1 MDVDHEIE
9 AQGQDGVALFVGSF
23 QHALDPKKRLTIPS
37 SWRALVGE
45 PRRLYVLPDFKER
58 CLNLIP
64 AAEMAHKLAALRRYS
79 LSNAKAQAFLAKL
92 GASSDLLTWDTQGRI
107 RVSDR
112 LLNFAGIG
120 EQVVLE
126 GAFNKFRLWAAEL
139 RQATDVIDQAGLA
152 EAAEYVDF

>member
-1 MDVDHEIE
+1 MDADKTIQ
-9 AQGQDGVALFVGSF
+9 AQGRDGIALFVGSY

-37 SWRALVGE
+37 TWRALVGE
-45 PRRLYVLPDFKER
+45 PKSLYVLPDFEER

-64 AAEMAHKLAALRRYS
+64 AAEMAHKLEELRRYA
-79 LSNAKAQAFLAKL
+79 LSDAKAQAFLAKL

-107 RVSDR
+107 RVADR
-112 LLNFAGIG
+112 LLNFAGVR

-139 RQATDVIDQAGLA
+139 RESTDAIDQAGLA
-152 EAAEYVDF
+152 EAAAYVDF